1 MKYSLLILLAAI
13 QFSCSK
19 SGKTDN
25 SNSNATDSLVNELTQ
40 FGKDAVTT
48 GSPSEMLTIGSV
60 RFQIF
65 PSTKEEFNRIPS
77 YKSDSNEV
85 HCLQNTAGQVLRS
98 NDSLIFKTLTKGTLV
113 LKNDTV
119 SEGDNYVKYTL
130 TDDLK
135 SINQWLVFAIYYE
148 AYDYILVDKSNGKQ
162 THLIGLPVVS
172 PTKKYVITVN
182 EDLEAQFTFNGIELL
197 ESNGKSVK
205 LIEQKEIT
213 DWAIREIKWLDN
225 STLLAH
231 KIMIDKNHDIQE
243 SYIKLVIT
251 K

>member
-1 MKYSLLILLAAI
+1 M
-13 QFSCSK
+13 
-19 SGKTDN
+19 
-25 SNSNATDSLVNELTQ
+25 
-40 FGKDAVTT
+40 
-48 GSPSEMLTIGSV
+48 
-60 RFQIF
+60 
-65 PSTKEEFNRIPS
+65 
-77 YKSDSNEV
+77 
-85 HCLQNTAGQVLRS
+85 
-98 NDSLIFKTLTKGTLV
+98 
-113 LKNDTV
+113 
-119 SEGDNYVKYTL
+119 
-130 TDDLK
+130 
-135 SINQWLVFAIYYE
+135 
-148 AYDYILVDKSNGKQ
+148 
-162 THLIGLPVVS
+162 
-172 PTKKYVITVN
+172 ITVN